1 MLRRIICEKFV
12 LFEKKNIMKLPVCF
26 CRARTLLDQYRK
38 KSKLY
43 KSNAVLIPL
52 GDDFRYDTP
61 GEWDKQYE
69 NYRKLFEHMN
79 SQPEWNVKVCHL
91 KILCNS

>member
-1 MLRRIICEKFV
+1 MLRRSIYV
-12 LFEKKNIMKLPVCF
+12 RTLFPLKKETIMKVSVRF

-79 SQPEWNVKVCHL
+79 SQPEWNVKVCH
-91 KILCNS
+91 